1 MSNNPFEWRK
11 NIKPTNN
18 NEDML
23 KKIKYLIEMEE
34 YEEAR
39 AFLDIYIEENDNP
52 LKISIQRQ
60 LDQNIQKYD
69 SENQSDIDYINRNL
83 YDGSDPTMYHE
94 LDNKLIKDSITYQE
108 KLQLYKFWSAYPE
121 HKSNEYCLIM
131 FKWFVDN
138 SEVCCSDLLNH
149 IIDRIKDVNVACFYY
164 TLGRTRG
171 FLSEVPHTIQYY
183 EDYFKPEIIY
193 IAQIEYANYSKNNLL
208 EEKFLL
214 KADSRTKCNT
224 L

>member
-1 MSNNPFEWRK
+1 MPNNPFNWQK
-11 NIKPTNN
+11 NNVN
-18 NEDML
+18 VDLL
-23 KKIKYLIEMEE
+23 KKIEYLIEMEE

-39 AFLDIYIEENDNP
+39 AFLDIYIPENDNP
-52 LKISIQRQ
+52 LKISIQRR
-60 LDQNIQKYD
+60 LDQNIQTHN
-69 SENQSDIDYINRNL
+69 SEKQSDIDWDL
-83 YDGSDPTMYHE
+83 YDGTDPTMYHE
-94 LDNKLIKDSITYQE
+94 LDKKLIKGYITYQQ

-164 TLGRTRG
+164 ILGRTRG

-183 EDYFKPEIIY
+183 EDYFKPEVIY
-193 IAQIEYANYSKNNLL
+193 IAQIEFANYSKNNFL
-208 EEKFLL
+208 EEKYLL
-214 KADSRTKCNT
+214 NEIT
-224 L
+224 LKSEN

>member
-1 MSNNPFEWRK
+1 MPNNPFNWQK
-11 NIKPTNN
+11 NNVN
-18 NEDML
+18 VDLL
-23 KKIKYLIEMEE
+23 KKIEYLIEMEE

-39 AFLDIYIEENDNP
+39 AFLDIYIPENDNP
-52 LKISIQRQ
+52 LKISIQRR
-60 LDQNIQKYD
+60 LDQNIQTHN
-69 SENQSDIDYINRNL
+69 SEKQSDIDWDL
-83 YDGSDPTMYHE
+83 YDGTDPTMYHE
-94 LDNKLIKDSITYQE
+94 LDKKLIKGSITYQQ

-164 TLGRTRG
+164 ILGRTRG

-183 EDYFKPEIIY
+183 EDYFKPEVIY
-193 IAQIEYANYSKNNLL
+193 IAQIEYANYSKNNFL
-208 EEKFLL
+208 EEKYLL
-214 KADSRTKCNT
+214 NEIT
-224 L
+224 LKPEN

>member
-1 MSNNPFEWRK
+1 MPNNPFNWQK
-11 NIKPTNN
+11 NNVN
-18 NEDML
+18 VDLL
-23 KKIKYLIEMEE
+23 KKIEYLIEMEE

-39 AFLDIYIEENDNP
+39 AFLDIYIPENDNP
-52 LKISIQRQ
+52 LKISIQRR
-60 LDQNIQKYD
+60 LDQNIQTHN
-69 SENQSDIDYINRNL
+69 SEKQSDIDWDL
-83 YDGSDPTMYHE
+83 YDGTDPTMYHE
-94 LDNKLIKDSITYQE
+94 LDKKLIKGSITYQQ

-164 TLGRTRG
+164 ILGRTRG

-183 EDYFKPEIIY
+183 EDYFKPEVIY
-193 IAQIEYANYSKNNLL
+193 IAQIEYANYSKNNFL
-208 EEKFLL
+208 EEKYLL
-214 KADSRTKCNT
+214 NEIT
-224 L
+224 LNSEN

>member
-1 MSNNPFEWRK
+1 MPNNPFNWQK
-11 NIKPTNN
+11 NNVN
-18 NEDML
+18 VDLL
-23 KKIKYLIEMEE
+23 KKIEYLIEMEE

-39 AFLDIYIEENDNP
+39 AFLDIYIPENDNP
-52 LKISIQRQ
+52 LKISIQRR
-60 LDQNIQKYD
+60 LDQNIQTHN
-69 SENQSDIDYINRNL
+69 SEKQSDIDWDL
-83 YDGSDPTMYHE
+83 YDGTDPTMYHE
-94 LDNKLIKDSITYQE
+94 LDKKLIKGSITYQQ

-164 TLGRTRG
+164 ILGRTRG

-183 EDYFKPEIIY
+183 EDYFKPEVIY
-193 IAQIEYANYSKNNLL
+193 IAQIEYANYSKNNFL
-208 EEKFLL
+208 EEKYLL
-214 KADSRTKCNT
+214 NEIT
-224 L
+224 LKSEN

>member
-1 MSNNPFEWRK
+1 MSNNPFEWQK
-11 NIKPTNN
+11 NVKPTNN

-23 KKIKYLIEMEE
+23 KKIEYLIEMEE

-39 AFLDIYIEENDNP
+39 AFLDIYIPENDNP
-52 LKISIQRQ
+52 LKISIQRR
-60 LDQNIQKYD
+60 LDQNIQTHN
-69 SENQSDIDYINRNL
+69 SEKQSDIDWDL
-83 YDGSDPTMYHE
+83 YDGTDPIMYHE
-94 LDNKLIKDSITYQE
+94 LDKKLIKGSITYQQ

-164 TLGRTRG
+164 ILGRTRG

-183 EDYFKPEIIY
+183 EDYFKPEVIY
-193 IAQIEYANYSKNNLL
+193 IAQIEYANYSKNNFL
-208 EEKFLL
+208 EEKYLL
-214 KADSRTKCNT
+214 NEIT
-224 L
+224 LKSEN

>member
-1 MSNNPFEWRK
+1 MPNNPFNWQK
-11 NIKPTNN
+11 NNVN
-18 NEDML
+18 VDLL
-23 KKIKYLIEMEE
+23 KKIEYLIEMEE

-39 AFLDIYIEENDNP
+39 AFLDIYIPENDNP
-52 LKISIQRQ
+52 LKISIQRR
-60 LDQNIQKYD
+60 LDQNIQTHN
-69 SENQSDIDYINRNL
+69 SEKQSDIDWDL
-83 YDGSDPTMYHE
+83 YDGTDPTMYHE
-94 LDNKLIKDSITYQE
+94 LDKKLIKGSITYQQ

-164 TLGRTRG
+164 ILGRTRG

-183 EDYFKPEIIY
+183 EDYFKPEVIY
-193 IAQIEYANYSKNNLL
+193 IAQIEYANYSKNNFL
-208 EEKFLL
+208 EEKYLL
-214 KADSRTKCNT
+214 NEITIKPEN
-224 L
+224 

>member
-1 MSNNPFEWRK
+1 MSNNPFEWQK
-11 NIKPTNN
+11 NVKPTNN

-23 KKIKYLIEMEE
+23 KKIEYLIEMEE

-39 AFLDIYIEENDNP
+39 AFLDIYIPENDNP
-52 LKISIQRQ
+52 LKISIQRR
-60 LDQNIQKYD
+60 LDQNIQTHN
-69 SENQSDIDYINRNL
+69 SEKQSDIDWDL
-83 YDGSDPTMYHE
+83 YDGTDPTMYHE
-94 LDNKLIKDSITYQE
+94 LDKKLIKGSITYQQ

-164 TLGRTRG
+164 ILGRTRG

-183 EDYFKPEIIY
+183 EDYFKPEVIF
-193 IAQIEYANYSKNNLL
+193 IAQIEYANYSKNNFL
-208 EEKFLL
+208 EEKYLL
-214 KADSRTKCNT
+214 NEIT
-224 L
+224 LKSEN